1 MNLCSYT
8 ICICLGW
15 QLPNKMV
22 YGVRPSVDE
31 YEKLIQFLCLKA
43 LDWEMVE
50 NLQEEMKGSGLH
62 LKGMMTGLIR
72 VVKEMEKEVVEV
84 ESITAVA

>member
-1 MNLCSYT
+1 
-8 ICICLGW
+8 
-15 QLPNKMV
+15 MV

>member
-1 MNLCSYT
+1 
-8 ICICLGW
+8 
-15 QLPNKMV
+15 MV

-62 LKGMMTGLIR
+62 LIGMMTGLIR